1 MSNPSAGQ
9 GPACYAY
16 AMQPCR
22 GALGV
27 SVSVCRLLCKARVS
41 PTPPRS
47 SHCCSCQQTIDCGED
62 ERVMMGGRGGEI
74 EIEGESLQREK
85 NINSNWSETPIRVR
99 SMECLLW
106 QRIFASAMYIEYI

>member
-1 MSNPSAGQ
+1 M
-9 GPACYAY
+9 
-16 AMQPCR
+16 
-22 GALGV
+22 
-27 SVSVCRLLCKARVS
+27 
-41 PTPPRS
+41 
-47 SHCCSCQQTIDCGED
+47 
-62 ERVMMGGRGGEI
+62 MMGGRGGEI